1 MTLMKKIYFSF
12 LIFLSFLIIGLSL
25 YYGLNTNKV
34 VTNKNTSPLNN
45 VENQETL
52 SLLEKD

>member
-12 LIFLSFLIIGLSL
+12 LIFKFLIIGLSL